1 MRSLLLP
8 ERLAKLIYFSEP
20 QKGEIMNT
28 DTALWQVVINMPDT
42 LKTELLHY
50 AEYLLNKY
58 PIAKT
63 VEEQPIKQQHGYG
76 SWAGQIFMS
85 SDFDEPLEELEE
97 YM

>member
-1 MRSLLLP
+1 
-8 ERLAKLIYFSEP
+8 
-20 QKGEIMNT
+20 MNT
-28 DTALWQVVINMPDT
+28 DTALWQVVINMPDA

-50 AEYLLNKY
+50 AEYLLIKY
-58 PIAKT
+58 PKVI
-63 VEEQPIKQQHGYG
+63 PIDAPDEQQHGYG

>member
-1 MRSLLLP
+1 
-8 ERLAKLIYFSEP
+8 
-20 QKGEIMNT
+20 MNI
-28 DTALWQVVINMPDT
+28 DIALWQVVINMPDT

-63 VEEQPIKQQHGYG
+63 VEEQPTKQQHGYG

>member
-1 MRSLLLP
+1 
-8 ERLAKLIYFSEP
+8 
-20 QKGEIMNT
+20 
-28 DTALWQVVINMPDT
+28 
-42 LKTELLHY
+42 LHY

-63 VEEQPIKQQHGYG
+63 VDEQPAKQQHGYG

>member
-1 MRSLLLP
+1 
-8 ERLAKLIYFSEP
+8 
-20 QKGEIMNT
+20 MNT

-58 PIAKT
+58 PT
-63 VEEQPIKQQHGYG
+63 VKIVDEQPAKQQHGYG

>member
-1 MRSLLLP
+1 MVLLS
-8 ERLAKLIYFSEP
+8 AKRC
-20 QKGEIMNT
+20 
-28 DTALWQVVINMPDT
+28 
-42 LKTELLHY
+42 
-50 AEYLLNKY
+50 NKY

-63 VEEQPIKQQHGYG
+63 VEEQPTKQQHGYG